1 MENEV
6 INEIK
11 NDENIDINEILVS
24 TTEDDIKNVDSSTNC
39 LALTVR
45 EDYHVAVFK
54 NFVKKS
60 ARISWKIAIS
70 ILTMNF
76 LNMFLWKNR
85 PK

>member
-6 INEIK
+6 IKEIK
-11 NDENIDINEILVS
+11 NDENIDIDEILVS

-76 LNMFLWKNR
+76 LNMFL
-85 PK
+85 

>member
-76 LNMFLWKNR
+76 LNMFL
-85 PK
+85 